1 MPEFRT
7 STYCGG
13 GACVEVA
20 FETSSY
26 CTNATTCV
34 EVGYQTSSRCADGTC
49 VEVGYHT
56 SSHCAGREC
65 VEVGA
70 SETAILVRDGKNKT
84 GHVLTFTPNAW
95 AEFMSG
101 VRAGTFG

>member
-13 GACVEVA
+13 SNCVEVA

-26 CTNATTCV
+26 SN
-34 EVGYQTSSRCADGTC
+34 GGTC

-56 SSHCAGREC
+56 SSHCAGGEC
-65 VEVGA
+65 VEIGA
-70 SETAILVRDGKNKT
+70 AGTAILVRDSKNQT
-84 GHVLTFTPNAW
+84 GPVLTFTPNAW

>member
-7 STYCGG
+7 SSYCGG
-13 GACVEVA
+13 GNCVEVA

-34 EVGYQTSSRCADGTC
+34 EVGY
-49 VEVGYHT
+49 HT
-56 SSHCAGREC
+56 SSHCDAATC

-70 SETAILVRDGKNKT
+70 SETAILVRDGKNQT
-84 GHVLTFTPNAW
+84 GPVLTFTPNAW
-95 AEFMSG
+95 AEFMDG